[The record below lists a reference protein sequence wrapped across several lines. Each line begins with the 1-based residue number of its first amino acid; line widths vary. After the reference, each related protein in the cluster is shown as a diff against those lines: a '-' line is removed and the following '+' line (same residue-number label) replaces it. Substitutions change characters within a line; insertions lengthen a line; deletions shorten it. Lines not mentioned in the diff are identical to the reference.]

1 MLQFIRNKEETMSA
15 NIDVR
20 PSPIAGQ
27 WYPDNPEQLSRS
39 VDRYIQEASLPE
51 LDGKVIAI
59 ITPHAGHMY
68 SGPVAGY
75 AFAAIKGLK
84 PELVAVVSPMHYPY
98 NEPLLTTA
106 HEAYQTPLGII
117 PVDRQAL
124 DALNY
129 QLENLLGYGLSYVRR
144 DREHSLEIELPFL
157 QRSIEPGF
165 KLLPL
170 MVRDQGHKVT
180 RILGQC
186 LAKTMRGRNALLVAS
201 TDLSHF
207 YPQDVANQLD
217 AEMLRAIES
226 FDPDLVIQTEEQG
239 KGFACGRGALASVLW
254 AAKDMGAD
262 HIKILNHATSGDV
275 TGDTGQVVGYG
286 AAVVLQ
292 QSQGV

>member
-1 MLQFIRNKEETMSA
+1 MVAQEPTSRIRPPAVAGSFYPRGQAELAAMVEALMARASTSGESGLL
-15 NIDVR
+15 VGL
-20 PSPIAGQ
+20 IA
-27 WYPDNPEQLSRS
+27 
-39 VDRYIQEASLPE
+39 
-51 LDGKVIAI
+51 
-59 ITPHAGHMY
+59 PHAGYMY
-68 SGPVAGY
+68 SGPVA
-75 AFAAIKGLK
+75 ASVFARLGSQVRLFERVLLIG
-84 PELVAVVSPMHYPY
+84 PSHYVRVDGIAAPSSQ
-98 NEPLLTTA
+98 TFA
-106 HEAYQTPLGII
+106 TPLGEIEL
-117 PVDRQAL
+117 DRAAIAALL
-124 DALNY
+124 DA
-129 QLENLLGYGLSYVRR
+129 GLVTID
-144 DREHSLEIELPFL
+144 DRAHAPEHSLEIELPFL